1 MAQLDGEDRIQP
13 IDDLDSRYYLRLNVA
28 DQAGVLAE
36 IARILGDGNISIAS
50 VLQKD
55 TDPAAQTAEIVITT
69 HPARE
74 ASVQES
80 LRLVGGL
87 EVVREVNNLLRIEE

>member
-1 MAQLDGEDRIQP
+1 MT
-13 IDDLDSRYYLRLNVA
+13 VA
-28 DQAGVLAE
+28 DRAGVLAE

-55 TDPAAQTAEIVITT
+55 RDSAAQTAEIVITT

-80 LRLVGGL
+80 LRLVSDL
-87 EVVREVNNLLRIEE
+87 EVIREVNNLLRVEE